1 MVEEIS
7 SEVIDFV
14 WPFAAAFLVS
24 AYIGLIATLSHA
36 ARHE

>member
-7 SEVIDFV
+7 SEVVDFV

-24 AYIGLIATLSHA
+24 AYIGFIATLSRA